1 MSQDL
6 PQEKLDTVETSESK
20 PTQNKEIVSKAKL
33 LEAGTYFGHRVANW
47 NPKMKPY
54 IHTKKMGIHIIDI
67 VKTQNAIEFAYK
79 LVNKFAQ
86 KGASFIF
93 VGTKKQA
100 KKTVEEQALR
110 TNSAYVSERWLGGTL
125 TNSKTIF
132 SSVRKMYDLERLA
145 ENNFE
150 GYTKKEGVLMT
161 KELAKLRRN
170 LNGIKNMK
178 QQPQVMIV
186 ADPLTDLIAV
196 KEARKKGVKVV
207 GILDSNADPSLVDLG
222 IPANDDSSKSI
233 ALILTILADAI
244 VAAKNGKQLFA
255 YQPESEVILPDDGNK
270 EQREQREQRRYN
282 NPRTPYT
289 KREFVN
295 KETNKEQ
302 KTATEPTKN

>member
-1 MSQDL
+1 MSEEFKDNDL
-6 PQEKLDTVETSESK
+6 NVETTEAVTPVEETREIISK
-20 PTQNKEIVSKAKL
+20 TKL
-33 LEAGTYFGHRVANW
+33 LEAGTYFGHRASQW

-100 KKTVEEQALR
+100 KKAVEEQALR

-132 SSVRKMYDLERLA
+132 SSVRKMQDLEKQA

-150 GYTKKEGVLMT
+150 GYTKKEGVLKA
-161 KELAKLRRN
+161 KELAKLQKN
-170 LNGIKNMK
+170 LNGIKNMR

-186 ADPLTDLIAV
+186 ADPNNDVIAI
-196 KEARKKGVKVV
+196 KEARKKGVKVI
-207 GILDSNADPSLVDLG
+207 GILDTNTDPSLVDLG

-233 ALILTILADAI
+233 ILILTILADAI
-244 VAAKNGKQLFA
+244 VAAKNGKPLYA
-255 YQPESEVILPDDGNK
+255 YQPDELVVLPEDPN
-270 EQREQREQRRYN
+270 REQRRFVQRQGYN
-282 NPRTPYT
+282 NGEY
-289 KREFVN
+289 N
-295 KETNKEQ
+295 KERKPYV
-302 KTATEPTKN
+302 KR